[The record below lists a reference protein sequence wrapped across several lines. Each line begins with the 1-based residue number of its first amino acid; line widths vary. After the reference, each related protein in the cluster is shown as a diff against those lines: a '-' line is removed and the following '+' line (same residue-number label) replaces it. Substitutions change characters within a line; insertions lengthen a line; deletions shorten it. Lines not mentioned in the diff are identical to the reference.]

1 MKSLPFQ
8 TLAFFKQRLKV
19 FVDVFQKTDEKK
31 DDFISRVAEKV
42 ASKLSTNDS
51 QEKLG
56 TLVNATSD
64 RLVAKMNASHG
75 NVDTFKSQ
83 LLKAVKEVQYTSIK
97 CIFIPQILMN

>member
-8 TLAFFKQRLKV
+8 SLGFFKQRLKV
-19 FVDVFQKTDEKK
+19 FVDVFQETDKKK

-42 ASKLSTNDS
+42 ASKLSSNDS
-51 QEKLG
+51 PEKLE

-83 LLKAVKEVQYTSIK
+83 LLKAVKEVQYTSI
-97 CIFIPQILMN
+97 

>member
-8 TLAFFKQRLKV
+8 SLGFFKQRFQV
-19 FVDVFQKTDEKK
+19 FVDVFQETDKKK

-42 ASKLSTNDS
+42 ASKLSSNDS
-51 QEKLG
+51 REKLE

-83 LLKAVKEVQYTSIK
+83 LLKAVKEVQYTSI
-97 CIFIPQILMN
+97 